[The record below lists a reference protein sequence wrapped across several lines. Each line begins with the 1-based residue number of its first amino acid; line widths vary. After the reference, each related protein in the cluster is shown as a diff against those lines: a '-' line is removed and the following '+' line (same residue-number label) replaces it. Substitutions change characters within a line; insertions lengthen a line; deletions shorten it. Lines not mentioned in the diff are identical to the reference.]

1 MYRNILNKSVFMNQQ
16 LGIKEKILKQV
27 SESADHSVFFI
38 GDFAD
43 LGSVETIRKALKE
56 AVNQNM
62 LEHIA
67 HGIYVKPMNSR
78 FGIVPIPLE
87 TIAKE
92 IALRDRVQIMPAGS
106 TAANILGLS
115 TQIPMVVSFLTTG
128 SSRSINVGNRTIKF
142 RHAAPRNFAFKG
154 STIPLII
161 QAFKDIGKENIG
173 EKELS
178 AVKAY
183 ISKAMDK
190 NVMHE
195 DILLAPQWIQAIIKP
210 YININ
215 K

>member
-1 MYRNILNKSVFMNQQ
+1 
-16 LGIKEKILKQV
+16 
-27 SESADHSVFFI
+27 
-38 GDFAD
+38 
-43 LGSVETIRKALKE
+43 
-56 AVNQNM
+56 
-62 LEHIA
+62 
-67 HGIYVKPMNSR
+67 MNSR

-92 IALRDRVQIMPAGS
+92 IALGS
-106 TAANILGLS
+106 RTNNACRRTAANILGLP
-115 TQIPMVVSFLTTG
+115 QIPMVVSFLTTG

-190 NVMHE
+190 NVMSE
-195 DILLAPQWIQAIIKP
+195 DILLAPQWIQSIIKP